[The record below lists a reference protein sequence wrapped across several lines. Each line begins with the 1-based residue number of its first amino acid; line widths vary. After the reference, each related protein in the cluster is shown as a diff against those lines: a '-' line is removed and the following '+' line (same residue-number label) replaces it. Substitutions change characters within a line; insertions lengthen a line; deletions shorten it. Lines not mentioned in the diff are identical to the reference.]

1 MDRMKNLFLLNNK
14 GYVLLEML
22 LSFFIFTIILSLL
35 FTPLRL
41 MLDRQFSEKELQDM
55 EWELFIL
62 ELKKETK
69 MSQGIA
75 VANNKLVL
83 YVDGRVVT
91 YEKYGSNIRRRVD
104 STGHEVALQG
114 INSVEFTMQKNGF
127 QVKVTDRF
135 AMEKET
141 NIRSYLMFLE

>member
-1 MDRMKNLFLLNNK
+1 MKNLFLLNNK